1 MAKDELP
8 LSAVELT
15 DVVERKATCPFIG
28 TAVARGL
35 LPVRNQPE
43 NPLASIQDV
52 RRLGNTGGGDL
63 GEVFVFFAT
72 GNHAFML
79 GSSGRLDQK
88 VPAGLFSL
96 EFPGSQGSHPG
107 HSGILQG
114 DPAEMDSGRLSVPDF
129 QRLASL
135 AVNGLIKRSDVG
147 KFIAGNLHRD
157 PKSKVFG
164 PSAAKLLAHD
174 LHHFVASAGLNL
186 LSRLSGS
193 NQETDHRD
201 LEQKLTLLTG
211 EDNLVGSSGE
221 FGLLFA
227 FLANSPRTKE
237 VDGEPAV
244 SLEDI
249 ESIFLHKCFPEG
261 WDRWRKTRSDWITN
275 TTALMVSA
283 GKEYLALQK

>member
-1 MAKDELP
+1 
-8 LSAVELT
+8 
-15 DVVERKATCPFIG
+15 
-28 TAVARGL
+28 
-35 LPVRNQPE
+35 
-43 NPLASIQDV
+43 
-52 RRLGNTGGGDL
+52 
-63 GEVFVFFAT
+63 
-72 GNHAFML
+72 
-79 GSSGRLDQK
+79 
-88 VPAGLFSL
+88 
-96 EFPGSQGSHPG
+96 
-107 HSGILQG
+107 
-114 DPAEMDSGRLSVPDF
+114 MDSGRLSVPDF
-129 QRLASL
+129 QRLAGL

-201 LEQKLTLLTG
+201 LEQKLTRLTG

-227 FLANSPRTKE
+227 FLANSPKTKE
-237 VDGEPAV
+237 ADGEPAL

-249 ESIFLHKCFPEG
+249 ESMFLHKCFPEG

-283 GKEYLALQK
+283 GKEYLAFQK